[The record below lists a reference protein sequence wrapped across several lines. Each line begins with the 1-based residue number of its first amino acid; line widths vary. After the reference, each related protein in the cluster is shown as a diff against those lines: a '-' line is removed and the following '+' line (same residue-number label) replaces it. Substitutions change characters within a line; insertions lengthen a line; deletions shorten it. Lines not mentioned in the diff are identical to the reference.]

1 MGTLEIQ
8 RLESQPVQ
16 RSIVIAIT
24 SKRAGYR
31 TGLPIPFLYCR
42 PVFTA
47 FATSGRNQLDS
58 KFCQAFA
65 AHPPAAPG
73 ARLEILDLRHFSSVD
88 LRSLLDDET
97 QLWARLLSWDYSGSA
112 DMILRYVDAK
122 ILPGY
127 AAVDRGR
134 VFGYSFFVY
143 EGSKGVIGDLY
154 VTNGNRLPNAR
165 DVEIKLLTHV
175 IETLQ
180 QSPGIHRVEAQLLAH
195 EANVVARPFLETG
208 FQRHPRL
215 FMVLAFAKTAAHTLQ
230 IHPDVEIRP
239 WNENDYQPSAAV
251 ITASYRGH
259 VDAQINDQY
268 HTLSGSL
275 RFLNN
280 IVRFPG
286 CGVFDA
292 ESSFVASDRK
302 TKSLIGLILCS
313 RVRGDVGHVTQ
324 VCVLPE
330 YRSRKIGQSLLA
342 ATEGNLRKRN
352 FSALSLTVTEANAG
366 AVALYRR
373 LNFDSKRIFDAFVWE
388 G

>member
-1 MGTLEIQ
+1 M
-8 RLESQPVQ
+8 
-16 RSIVIAIT
+16 
-24 SKRAGYR
+24 
-31 TGLPIPFLYCR
+31 
-42 PVFTA
+42 
-47 FATSGRNQLDS
+47 
-58 KFCQAFA
+58 
-65 AHPPAAPG
+65 
-73 ARLEILDLRHFSSVD
+73 EILDLRHFSSVD
-88 LRSLLDDET
+88 LRPLLDDET
-97 QLWARLLSWDYSGSA
+97 QLWSRLLAWDYSGSA
-112 DMILRYVDAK
+112 EMILRYVDAK

-154 VTNGNRLPNAR
+154 VMNGTRLPDAHQ
-165 DVEIKLLTHV
+165 VEIRLLTHV

-195 EANVVARPFLETG
+195 EANAVSRPFLDTG

-215 FMVLAFAKTAAHTLQ
+215 FMVLGLGRTPSHRPG

-239 WNENDYQPSAAV
+239 WSEADYQPSAAV

-286 CGVFDA
+286 CGIFDPEA
-292 ESSFVASDRK
+292 SFVALDRK

-313 RVRGDVGHVTQ
+313 RVRNDVGHVTQ

-330 YRSRKIGQSLLA
+330 YRSRGIGESLLA
-342 ATEGNLRKRN
+342 ATETNLRKRN
-352 FSALSLTVTEANAG
+352 FSALSLTVTEGNSK

-373 LNFDSKRIFDAFVWE
+373 LNFDSKRVFDAFVWQ

>member
-1 MGTLEIQ
+1 M
-8 RLESQPVQ
+8 
-16 RSIVIAIT
+16 
-24 SKRAGYR
+24 
-31 TGLPIPFLYCR
+31 
-42 PVFTA
+42 
-47 FATSGRNQLDS
+47 
-58 KFCQAFA
+58 
-65 AHPPAAPG
+65 
-73 ARLEILDLRHFSSVD
+73 EILDLRHFSSVD
-88 LRSLLDDET
+88 LRSLLEDET
-97 QLWARLLSWDYSGSA
+97 QLWSRLLSWDYSGSA
-112 DMILRYVDAK
+112 DMILRYIDAK

-154 VTNGNRLPNAR
+154 VTNGSRLPNAR
-165 DVEIKLLTHV
+165 EVEIKLLTHV

-195 EANVVARPFLETG
+195 EANVVSRPFLETG

-215 FMVLAFAKTAAHTLQ
+215 FMVLTLGKAAAQQST

-239 WNENDYQPSAAV
+239 WTEGDYQPSAAV
-251 ITASYRGH
+251 ITAAYRGH

-292 ESSFVASDRK
+292 ESSFVATDRK
-302 TKSLIGLILCS
+302 SKGLIGLILCS
-313 RVRGDVGHVTQ
+313 RVRHDVGHVTQ

-330 YRSRKIGQSLLA
+330 YRSRGIGELLLG
-342 ATEGNLRKRN
+342 ATERNLRKRN
-352 FSALSLTVTEANAG
+352 FSSLSLTVTEANSK
-366 AVALYRR
+366 AVALYKR
-373 LNFDSKRIFDAFVWE
+373 LNFDSKRVFDAFVWE

>member
-1 MGTLEIQ
+1 M
-8 RLESQPVQ
+8 
-16 RSIVIAIT
+16 
-24 SKRAGYR
+24 
-31 TGLPIPFLYCR
+31 
-42 PVFTA
+42 
-47 FATSGRNQLDS
+47 
-58 KFCQAFA
+58 
-65 AHPPAAPG
+65 
-73 ARLEILDLRHFSSVD
+73 EILDLRHFSSLD
-88 LRSLLDDET
+88 LRPLIEDET
-97 QLWARLLSWDYSGSA
+97 RLWSRLLSWDYSGSA
-112 DMILRYVDAK
+112 EMILRYIDAK

-154 VTNGNRLPNAR
+154 VTNGSRLPDAR
-165 DVEIKLLTHV
+165 AVEIKLLTHV

-195 EANVVARPFLETG
+195 EANAVSRPFLESG

-215 FMVLAFAKTAAHTLQ
+215 FMVLSLDKPAPEKTHV
-230 IHPDVEIRP
+230 HPEVEIRP
-239 WNENDYQPSAAV
+239 WNEGDYQPSAAV
-251 ITASYRGH
+251 ITAAYRGH

-292 ESSFVASDRK
+292 DSSFVALDRRAK
-302 TKSLIGLILCS
+302 TLIGLILCS
-313 RVRGDVGHVTQ
+313 RVRHDVGHVTQ

-330 YRSRKIGQSLLA
+330 YRGRGIGEALIA
-342 ATEGNLRKRN
+342 ATEANLQKRH
-352 FSALSLTVTEANAG
+352 FSMLSLTVTETNAR

-388 G
+388 A

>member
-1 MGTLEIQ
+1 M
-8 RLESQPVQ
+8 
-16 RSIVIAIT
+16 
-24 SKRAGYR
+24 
-31 TGLPIPFLYCR
+31 
-42 PVFTA
+42 
-47 FATSGRNQLDS
+47 
-58 KFCQAFA
+58 
-65 AHPPAAPG
+65 
-73 ARLEILDLRHFSSVD
+73 EILDLRHFSSVD
-88 LRSLLDDET
+88 LRPLLDDES
-97 QLWARLLSWDYSGSA
+97 QVWSRLLSWDYSGSA
-112 DMILRYVDAK
+112 EMILRYVDAK

-143 EGSKGVIGDLY
+143 EGSKGVIGDLF
-154 VTNGNRLPNAR
+154 VINGNRLPNAR
-165 DVEIKLLTHV
+165 EVELKLLTHV

-195 EANVVARPFLETG
+195 EANAVARPFLDTG
-208 FQRHPRL
+208 FSRHPRL
-215 FMVLAFAKTAAHTLQ
+215 FMTLALDKTAPEHMP

-239 WNENDYQPSAAV
+239 WIDADYQLSAAV
-251 ITASYRGH
+251 ITAAYRGH

-292 ESSFVASDRK
+292 ESSFAALDRK
-302 TKSLIGLILCS
+302 SRSLIGLILCS
-313 RVRGDVGHVTQ
+313 RVRKDVGHVTQ
-324 VCVLPE
+324 VCILPE
-330 YRSRKIGQSLLA
+330 YRSRGIGESLMA
-342 ATEGNLRKRN
+342 ATQSNLRKRN
-352 FSALSLTVTEANAG
+352 FALLSLTVTEANAR

-373 LNFDSKRIFDAFVWE
+373 LHFESERIFDAFVWE

>member
-1 MGTLEIQ
+1 M
-8 RLESQPVQ
+8 
-16 RSIVIAIT
+16 
-24 SKRAGYR
+24 
-31 TGLPIPFLYCR
+31 
-42 PVFTA
+42 
-47 FATSGRNQLDS
+47 
-58 KFCQAFA
+58 
-65 AHPPAAPG
+65 
-73 ARLEILDLRHFSSVD
+73 EILDLRHFSSVD
-88 LRSLLDDET
+88 LRSLLEDET
-97 QLWARLLSWDYSGSA
+97 QVWSRLLSWDYSGSA
-112 DMILRYVDAK
+112 EMILRYVDAK

-134 VFGYSFFVY
+134 IFGYSFFVY

-154 VTNGNRLPNAR
+154 VTNGTRLPDAHP
-165 DVEIKLLTHV
+165 VEIRLLTHV

-195 EANVVARPFLETG
+195 EANAVSRPFLETG

-215 FMVLAFAKTAAHTLQ
+215 FMVLALEKSASQKPAL
-230 IHPDVEIRP
+230 HPEVETRP
-239 WNENDYQPSAAV
+239 WTESDYQPSAAV

-292 ESSFVASDRK
+292 ESSFVALDRK
-302 TKSLIGLILCS
+302 TKNLIGLILCS
-313 RVRGDVGHVTQ
+313 RVRKDVGHVTQ
-324 VCVLPE
+324 ICVLPE
-330 YRSRKIGQSLLA
+330 YRSRGIGESLLA
-342 ATEGNLRKRN
+342 ATNSNLRKRS
-352 FSALSLTVTEANAG
+352 FSLLSLTVTEANSK

-373 LNFDSKRIFDAFVWE
+373 LNFDSKRVFDAFVWE

>member
-1 MGTLEIQ
+1 M
-8 RLESQPVQ
+8 
-16 RSIVIAIT
+16 
-24 SKRAGYR
+24 
-31 TGLPIPFLYCR
+31 
-42 PVFTA
+42 
-47 FATSGRNQLDS
+47 
-58 KFCQAFA
+58 
-65 AHPPAAPG
+65 
-73 ARLEILDLRHFSSVD
+73 EILDLRHFSSVD
-88 LRSLLDDET
+88 LRSLLEDET
-97 QLWARLLSWDYSGSA
+97 SVWSRLLSWDYSGSA
-112 DMILRYVDAK
+112 EMILRYVDAK

-154 VTNGNRLPNAR
+154 VTNGNRLPDAR
-165 DVEIKLLTHV
+165 QVEIRLLTHV

-195 EANVVARPFLETG
+195 DANVVSRPFLETG

-215 FMVLAFAKTAAHTLQ
+215 FMVLTLGKSASSQ
-230 IHPDVEIRP
+230 RGIHPEVDIRP
-239 WNENDYQPSAAV
+239 WSEADYQPSAAV

-259 VDAQINDQY
+259 VDALINDQY

-292 ESSFVASDRK
+292 ESSFVAVERK
-302 TKSLIGLILCS
+302 TKGMVGLILCS
-313 RVRGDVGHVTQ
+313 RVRHDVGHVTQ

-330 YRSRKIGQSLLA
+330 YRGKRIGESLLEA
-342 ATEGNLRKRN
+342 AQANLRKRS
-352 FSALSLTVTEANAG
+352 FAALSLTVTEANHK

-373 LNFDSKRIFDAFVWE
+373 LNFDCKRIFDAFVWE

>member
-1 MGTLEIQ
+1 
-8 RLESQPVQ
+8 
-16 RSIVIAIT
+16 
-24 SKRAGYR
+24 
-31 TGLPIPFLYCR
+31 
-42 PVFTA
+42 
-47 FATSGRNQLDS
+47 
-58 KFCQAFA
+58 
-65 AHPPAAPG
+65 
-73 ARLEILDLRHFSSVD
+73 LEILDLRHFSSVD

-165 DVEIKLLTHV
+165 EVELRLLTHV

-195 EANVVARPFLETG
+195 EAKVVARPFLETG

-215 FMVLAFAKTAAHTLQ
+215 FMVLPLGQSAQQKSS

-239 WNENDYQPSAAV
+239 WSEGDYQASAAV

-292 ESSFVASDRK
+292 ESSFVAIDRK
-302 TKSLIGLILCS
+302 ARSLIGLILCS

-330 YRSRKIGQSLLA
+330 YRGRKIGQSLIA
-342 ATEGNLRKRN
+342 ATEANLRRRN
-352 FSALSLTVTEANAG
+352 FSSLSLTVTEANTG

-373 LNFDSKRIFDAFVWE
+373 LNFDAKRVFDAFVWQ

>member
-1 MGTLEIQ
+1 M
-8 RLESQPVQ
+8 
-16 RSIVIAIT
+16 
-24 SKRAGYR
+24 
-31 TGLPIPFLYCR
+31 
-42 PVFTA
+42 
-47 FATSGRNQLDS
+47 
-58 KFCQAFA
+58 
-65 AHPPAAPG
+65 
-73 ARLEILDLRHFSSVD
+73 EILDLRHFSSVD
-88 LRSLLDDET
+88 LRSLLGEET
-97 QLWARLLSWDYSGSA
+97 QAWARLLSWDYSGSA

-154 VTNGNRLPNAR
+154 VTNGNRLPDAR
-165 DVEIKLLTHV
+165 QVEIRLLTHV

-195 EANVVARPFLETG
+195 EANAVARPFLETG

-215 FMVLAFAKTAAHTLQ
+215 FMVLAFGKSATQNLP

-239 WNENDYQPSAAV
+239 WTENDYQPSAAV

-292 ESSFVASDRK
+292 GSSFVALDRK
-302 TKSLIGLILCS
+302 ARSLIGLILCS

-330 YRSRKIGQSLLA
+330 YRGRKIGESLLA
-342 ATEGNLRKRN
+342 ATERNLRQRN
-352 FSALSLTVTEANAG
+352 FSALSLTVTEANSK

-373 LNFDSKRIFDAFVWE
+373 LNFNSKRVFDAFVWE

>member
-1 MGTLEIQ
+1 
-8 RLESQPVQ
+8 
-16 RSIVIAIT
+16 
-24 SKRAGYR
+24 
-31 TGLPIPFLYCR
+31 
-42 PVFTA
+42 
-47 FATSGRNQLDS
+47 
-58 KFCQAFA
+58 
-65 AHPPAAPG
+65 
-73 ARLEILDLRHFSSVD
+73 LEILDLRHFSSVD
-88 LRSLLDDET
+88 LRPLLHDET
-97 QLWARLLSWDYSGSA
+97 EVWSRQLSWDYSGSA
-112 DMILRYVDAK
+112 EMILRYVDAK

-143 EGSKGVIGDLY
+143 EGSKGVIGDLF
-154 VTNGNRLPNAR
+154 VTNGTRLPNAR
-165 DVEIKLLTHV
+165 EVELRLLTHV

-195 EANVVARPFLETG
+195 EANSVSRPFIETG

-215 FMVLAFAKTAAHTLQ
+215 FMTLPLGKMAAQGKVLT
-230 IHPDVEIRP
+230 HPEVEIRP
-239 WNENDYQPSAAV
+239 WTDADYQPSAAV
-251 ITASYRGH
+251 ITAAYRNH

-292 ESSFVASDRK
+292 ESSFVALDRK
-302 TKSLIGLILCS
+302 ARSMIGLILCS
-313 RVRGDVGHVTQ
+313 RVRKDVAHVTQ

-330 YRSRKIGQSLLA
+330 YRSRRIGESLMA
-342 ATEGNLRKRN
+342 ATEANLRKRT
-352 FSALSLTVTEANAG
+352 FALLSLTVTEANAR
-366 AVALYRR
+366 AVTLYRR
-373 LNFDSKRIFDAFVWE
+373 LHFESKKVFDAFVWE